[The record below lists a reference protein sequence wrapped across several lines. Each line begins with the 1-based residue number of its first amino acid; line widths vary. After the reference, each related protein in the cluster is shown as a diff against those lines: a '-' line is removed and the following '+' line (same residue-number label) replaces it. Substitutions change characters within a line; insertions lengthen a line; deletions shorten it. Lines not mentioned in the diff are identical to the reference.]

1 MNRNPSLRAFCW
13 AAVVLWMA
21 LIFFFS
27 SQPAAE
33 SSKTSSPFVRAYL
46 SLVHP
51 DFGSLSPEEQFTLEE
66 EASFLIRKTA
76 HFSIY
81 TILGA
86 LSYSAVSVTLSGSE
100 AKTRIPLSFLI
111 GALYAVSDE
120 IHQSFVP
127 GRSCELRD
135 MAIDSAGV
143 LLGVLIA
150 SGIAALLRRKRRK
163 EK

>member
-1 MNRNPSLRAFCW
+1 MNRKASLRALCW

-27 SQPAAE
+27 SQPAEE
-33 SSKTSSPFVRAYL
+33 SSQTSSPFVRAYL

-51 DFGSLSPEEQFTLEE
+51 GFGSLSPEEQFALEE
-66 EASFLIRKTA
+66 DASFLVRKTA

-81 TILGA
+81 AMLGA
-86 LSYSAVSVTLSGSE
+86 LAYSAVSTALSGS
-100 AKTRIPLSFLI
+100 APRIPLSFLI

-150 SGIAALLRRKRRK
+150 SGIAALRRKHK
-163 EK
+163 KGK